1 MSNSN
6 EPGRTEL
13 KHNDLAT
20 AKTDDISK
28 SLRVIFRR
36 KRRLALAKQR
46 QRSRCS
52 WSVLLRVMFHV
63 HRRVH
68 RRLVNMFVRGFVGVN
83 FVRVLHRRTNVVE
96 PLD

>member
-6 EPGRTEL
+6 EPRSTDQNSNEL
-13 KHNDLAT
+13 TKPN
-20 AKTDDISK
+20 TDDISK
-28 SLRVIFRR
+28 NLRVIFRR